1 MAERG
6 RRGDEVMPSFHEFG
20 IAVGDMERDFPV
32 VVDVEGRKRRRRA
45 DIAIFAADEPH
56 VAESLRRVV
65 VCKPELDN
73 DLPLIAERHR
83 EFRSRDPET
92 GARRPGRR

>member
-1 MAERG
+1 
-6 RRGDEVMPSFHEFG
+6 MPSFHEFG

-32 VVDVEGRKRRRRA
+32 VVDVEGRKRRRA

-83 EFRSRDPET
+83 EFRSRYPEP
-92 GARRPGRR
+92 GVRRAGHR